1 MVTFK
6 DSTVFTWEEQTTQST
21 MRRENGV
28 HTLLETG
35 NVQRRVYTSS
45 LGDAGDSLIA
55 EISVPLDY

>member
-1 MVTFK
+1 MTFK
-6 DSTVFTWEEQTTQST
+6 DSTVFTWEEQTQQST

-28 HTLLETG
+28 HTLLETE

-55 EISVPLDY
+55 EISVSLDY